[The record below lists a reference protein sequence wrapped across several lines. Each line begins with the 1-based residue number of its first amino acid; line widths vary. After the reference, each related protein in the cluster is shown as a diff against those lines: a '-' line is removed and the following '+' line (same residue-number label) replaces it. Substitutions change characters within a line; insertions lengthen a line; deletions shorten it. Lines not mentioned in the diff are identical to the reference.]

1 MSRAIET
8 VAALYERRSCF
19 PIGSRRQP
27 LQRTRLPVAAL
38 YERRD
43 WLPVGGHRPP
53 LQASFTKLQIANFA

>member
-1 MSRAIET
+1 MSAEGGFQSAVTDSRYNIE
-8 VAALYERRSCF
+8 
-19 PIGSRRQP
+19 
-27 LQRTRLPVAAL
+27 RLPVAAL